1 MKSNRKAV
9 LVLWMLSAMLLAA
22 CGQASAGAIAPT
34 EESTAEPPLVVDRGA
49 TAATAT
55 PPQPLDL
62 ASPTARRGL
71 EATDPTTVRLDAGR
85 PTLVEFFAFW

>member
-1 MKSNRKAV
+1 MKSSRKAV

-22 CGQASAGAIAPT
+22 CGQASAGALAPT
-34 EESTAEPPLVVDRGA
+34 EEPTAEPPLVADGA
-49 TAATAT
+49 STATTAA